1 MLRQQIQRVQSR
13 VRRTVFTGVAVSGL
27 LVGGLVGAGPAHA
40 GELGGLD
47 LMRVCKAQ
55 NGNDAWWV
63 PELVPPR
70 GPYNWRCY
78 NDRIRQ
84 ARGIDM
90 NAGCR
95 LIYGNGAYSR
105 LLDNKNPYSWKCWR

>member
-1 MLRQQIQRVQSR
+1 M
-13 VRRTVFTGVAVSGL
+13 TCVAAAGL
-27 LVGGLVGAGPAHA
+27 LLGGLAVAGPAHA

-47 LMRVCKAQ
+47 LVRVCKAQ

-78 NDRIRQ
+78 NDRVHQ
-84 ARGIDM
+84 ARGIDL
-90 NAGCR
+90 NGGCR
-95 LIYGNGAYSR
+95 ILYGNGAYAR
-105 LLDNKNPYSWKCWR
+105 LLDSNNPYAWRCWR

>member
-1 MLRQQIQRVQSR
+1 MRKLVEDLVSD
-13 VRRTVFTGVAVSGL
+13 VRRIAVTSMAATGL
-27 LVGGLVGAGPAHA
+27 LLGGSILAGPAHA

-47 LMRVCKAQ
+47 LVRVCKAQ

-78 NDRIRQ
+78 NDRIHQ

-90 NAGCR
+90 NGGCR
-95 LIYGNGAYSR
+95 ILYGNGAYAR
-105 LLDNKNPYSWKCWR
+105 LLDSGNPYAWRCWR